1 MNKQQN
7 FKKQSD
13 FTDKDITSRLSGY
26 EEITDWENLKLGV
39 SIRYFRINSDNSK
52 DFRMGGLITFIDKDK
67 RFIMLKNPAP
77 NLKNQKPFSVQL
89 NGTNQLFMKN
99 LPAERQKVNE
109 QISSIG
115 GPENLEYLENLI
127 KNIGGIKT
135 LKEIFNFKHI
145 EDIEFDKLIQQG
157 GLENVFEIISLKSL
171 NTIKKDLKKKK

>member
-1 MNKQQN
+1 
-7 FKKQSD
+7 
-13 FTDKDITSRLSGY
+13 
-26 EEITDWENLKLGV
+26 
-39 SIRYFRINSDNSK
+39 
-52 DFRMGGLITFIDKDK
+52 
-67 RFIMLKNPAP
+67 
-77 NLKNQKPFSVQL
+77 
-89 NGTNQLFMKN
+89 MKN

-171 NTIKKDLKKKK
+171 NTIKKDLKKKNKFKE